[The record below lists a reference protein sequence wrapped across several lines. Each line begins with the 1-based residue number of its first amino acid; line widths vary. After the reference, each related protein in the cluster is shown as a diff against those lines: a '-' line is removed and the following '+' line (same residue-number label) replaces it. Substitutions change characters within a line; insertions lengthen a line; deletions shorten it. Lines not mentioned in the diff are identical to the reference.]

1 MHKLLYVIACGAP
14 PAAEL
19 PGFVSWAQQQG
30 WRVCVIAT
38 PYGSK
43 FVDAARLAG
52 LTGYPVRQDYKQPD
66 EPDVLPFPPD
76 AYVVAPATFNTVNK
90 WASGISDTLALG
102 LLNEGLLAGQPIIA
116 VPFPNQALARHP
128 AFQRS
133 VSFLRDCGVQV
144 IFDPQAY
151 PLPSADRAGAGRA
164 GAGRDGAGRD
174 GAGRDSADGGGA
186 GQELFPWPAL
196 RDALAAAA
204 GPG

>member
-1 MHKLLYVIACGAP
+1 MHKLLYVVACGAP

-19 PGFVSWAQQQG
+19 PTFVSWAQQQG
-30 WRVCVIAT
+30 WQVCAVVT
-38 PYGSK
+38 PQASK
-43 FVDAARLAG
+43 FVDVPRLAR

-102 LLNEGLLAGQPIIA
+102 LLNEGLMAGQPIIA

-133 VSFLRDCGVQV
+133 VRFLRECGVQV
-144 IFDPQAY
+144 IFDPPAH
-151 PLPSADRAGAGRA
+151 PLPRADWGSADRGGADRGAG
-164 GAGRDGAGRD
+164 GPD
-174 GAGRDSADGGGA
+174 
-186 GQELFPWPAL
+186 LFPWAAL
-196 RDALAAAA
+196 RDALAGAV
-204 GPG
+204 GSRK

>member
-1 MHKLLYVIACGAP
+1 MHKLLYVVACGAP

-19 PGFVSWAQQQG
+19 PGFVSWARQQG
-30 WRVCVIAT
+30 WQVCVIAT
-38 PYGSK
+38 PQGSK
-43 FVDAARLAG
+43 FLDTARLAK

-102 LLNEGLLAGQPIIA
+102 LLNEGLTAGQPIIA
-116 VPFPNQALARHP
+116 VPFPNQALAQHP

-133 VSFLRDCGVQV
+133 VTFLRDCGVQV

-151 PLPSADRAGAGRA
+151 PLPSASREGAD
-164 GAGRDGAGRD
+164 RDGADR
-174 GAGRDSADGGGA
+174 GGA
-186 GQELFPWPAL
+186 GQDLFPWPAL

-204 GPG
+204 LPG

>member
-19 PGFVSWAQQQG
+19 PGFVGWAQQQG
-30 WRVCVIAT
+30 WQVCVIAT
-38 PYGSK
+38 PHGSK
-43 FVDAARLAG
+43 FVDAARLAE

-151 PLPSADRAGAGRA
+151 PLPSADRNSADRA
-164 GAGRDGAGRD
+164 SADRAS
-174 GAGRDSADGGGA
+174 AGRDSADGGGA

>member
-19 PGFVSWAQQQG
+19 PGFVTWAQQQG
-30 WRVCVIAT
+30 WAVCVIAT
-38 PYGSK
+38 PQGSK
-43 FVDAARLAG
+43 FVDAPRLAE

-66 EPDVLPFPPD
+66 EPDVLPFPPG

-102 LLNEGLLAGQPIIA
+102 LLNEGLMAGQPIIA
-116 VPFPNQALARHP
+116 VPFPNQALAQHP
-128 AFQRS
+128 AFRRS

-144 IFDPQAY
+144 IFDAQAH
-151 PLPSADRAGAGRA
+151 PLPSAGRD

-174 GAGRDSADGGGA
+174 GAGRDGADRDGA
-186 GQELFPWPAL
+186 GQQLFPWPAL

-204 GPG
+204 ARG

>member
-1 MHKLLYVIACGAP
+1 MDKLLYVVACGAP

-38 PYGSK
+38 PQGSK

-52 LTGYPVRQDYKQPD
+52 LTGFPVRQDYKQPD

-102 LLNEGLLAGQPIIA
+102 LLNEGLMAGQPIIA

-128 AFQRS
+128 AFRRS
-133 VSFLRDCGVQV
+133 LSFLRDCGVQV

-151 PLPSADRAGAGRA
+151 PLPSADR
-164 GAGRDGAGRD
+164 
-174 GAGRDSADGGGA
+174 DSAHPDRADQGGA

-204 GPG
+204 VPG